1 MNSRLYELLRKYEH
15 RGVSLY
21 WGDDEL
27 SIFSLDKDD
36 LLRMDV
42 STDGGLEVFDYRTNG
57 PLVARSICGIFTDD
71 EDDLYAEVERWFSGE
86 AG

>member
-15 RGVSLY
+15 RGISLY
-21 WGDDEL
+21 GGDDEL

-36 LLRMDV
+36 VLRMDV
-42 STDGGLEVFDYRTNG
+42 FTDGLPEVFVYRTD
-57 PLVARSICGIFTDD
+57 ASSITEGLGGVITDD
-71 EDDLYAEVERWFSGE
+71 EDALYAEVERWFSGA

>member
-21 WGDDEL
+21 WGDDVL

-36 LLRMDV
+36 LVRMDV
-42 STDGGLEVFDYRTNG
+42 FTDGLPEVFVYRNDALSSTEG
-57 PLVARSICGIFTDD
+57 LGGIVTDD

-86 AG
+86 VG

>member
-42 STDGGLEVFDYRTNG
+42 STDGLPEVFVYSTDALLNTEG
-57 PLVARSICGIFTDD
+57 LGGIVADD
-71 EDDLYAEVERWFSGE
+71 EEALYAEVERWFSGE

>member
-1 MNSRLYELLRKYEH
+1 MNSRLYDLLRKYEH
-15 RGVSLY
+15 RGVTLFDR
-21 WGDDEL
+21 DDAVA
-27 SIFSLDKDD
+27 IFSLDATDRV
-36 LLRMDV
+36 RMAV
-42 STDGGLEVFDYRTNG
+42 STDGGLEVFDYRTDG

>member
-21 WGDDEL
+21 GGDDDL

-36 LLRMDV
+36 VLRMDV
-42 STDGGLEVFDYRTNG
+42 FTDESPKVFVYRTDA
-57 PLVARSICGIFTDD
+57 LLDTEGIGGVITDD
-71 EDDLYAEVERWFSGE
+71 EDALYAEVERWFSGAAE
-86 AG
+86 

>member
-36 LLRMDV
+36 VLRMDV
-42 STDGGLEVFDYRTNG
+42 FTDGLPEVFVYRTDD
-57 PLVARSICGIFTDD
+57 LSITEGLGGVITDD
-71 EDDLYAEVERWFSGE
+71 EDALYAEVERWFSGE

>member
-15 RGVSLY
+15 RGITLY
-21 WGDDEL
+21 NSDDDL
-27 SIFSLDKDD
+27 TVFSLEASDMV
-36 LLRMDV
+36 RMAV

>member
-1 MNSRLYELLRKYEH
+1 ME
-15 RGVSLY
+15 
-21 WGDDEL
+21 
-27 SIFSLDKDD
+27 
-36 LLRMDV
+36 RMAV
-42 STDGGLEVFDYRTNG
+42 STDGGLEVFDYRTDG

>member
-36 LLRMDV
+36 VLRMDV
-42 STDGGLEVFDYRTNG
+42 STDESPEVFVYRTDALLDTEG
-57 PLVARSICGIFTDD
+57 LGVIVTGD
-71 EDDLYAEVERWFSGE
+71 EAALYAEVERWFSGAAE
-86 AG
+86 

>member
-21 WGDDEL
+21 WGDDVL
-27 SIFSLDKDD
+27 SIFTEGL
-36 LLRMDV
+36 
-42 STDGGLEVFDYRTNG
+42 GGIV
-57 PLVARSICGIFTDD
+57 TDD
-71 EDDLYAEVERWFSGE
+71 EDALYAEVERWFSGE

>member
-15 RGVSLY
+15 RGVSMY

-36 LLRMDV
+36 LVRMDV
-42 STDGGLEVFDYRTNG
+42 STDGSPEVFVYRFYG
-57 PLVARSICGIFTDD
+57 PLVVRSICGIFTDD

>member
-36 LLRMDV
+36 LLRMAV
-42 STDGGLEVFDYRTNG
+42 FTDGSPEVFVYRFYG
-57 PLVARSICGIFTDD
+57 PLVTDGLGGIITDD

>member
-27 SIFSLDKDD
+27 SSFSLDKDD

-42 STDGGLEVFDYRTNG
+42 FTDGLPEVFVYRTDTPSITEG
-57 PLVARSICGIFTDD
+57 LGGIVADD
-71 EDDLYAEVERWFSGE
+71 EDALYAEVERWFSGE

>member
-27 SIFSLDKDD
+27 SSFSLDKDD

-42 STDGGLEVFDYRTNG
+42 STDGLPEVFVYRTDALLNTEG
-57 PLVARSICGIFTDD
+57 LGGIVTDD
-71 EDDLYAEVERWFSGE
+71 EDALYAEVERWFSGV

>member
-15 RGVSLY
+15 RG
-21 WGDDEL
+21 
-27 SIFSLDKDD
+27 I
-36 LLRMDV
+36 
-42 STDGGLEVFDYRTNG
+42 GG
-57 PLVARSICGIFTDD
+57 IITDD

>member
-15 RGVSLY
+15 RGITLFYS
-21 WGDDEL
+21 DDAFT
-27 SIFSLDKDD
+27 IFSLEASDMV
-36 LLRMDV
+36 RMAV
-42 STDGGLEVFDYRTNG
+42 FTDGSPEVFVYRTNV
-57 PLVARSICGIFTDD
+57 PLVTKGIGGIFTDD

>member
-15 RGVSLY
+15 RGITLY
-21 WGDDEL
+21 NSDDDL
-27 SIFSLDKDD
+27 TVFSLVADDKV
-36 LLRMDV
+36 RMAV
-42 STDGGLEVFDYRTNG
+42 FTDGSPEVFVYRTHG
-57 PLVARSICGIFTDD
+57 PLVTRSICGIFTDD